1 MQIVFVSDFKIGN
14 DAYSM
19 LEILLELG
27 AISSFR
33 ICIKRDLGVTNSTS
47 SVANFVGSIKASAVV
62 AGKV

>member
-1 MQIVFVSDFKIGN
+1 
-14 DAYSM
+14 M
-19 LEILLELG
+19 LEILLEFG

-62 AGKV
+62 AKYNLLEKN